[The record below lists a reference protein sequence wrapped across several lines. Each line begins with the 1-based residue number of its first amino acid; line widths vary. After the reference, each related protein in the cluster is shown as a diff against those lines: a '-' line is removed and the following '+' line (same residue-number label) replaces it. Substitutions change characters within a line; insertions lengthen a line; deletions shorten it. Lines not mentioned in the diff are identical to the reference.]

1 MGFSR
6 NLSNR
11 QLQALHAKNP
21 KLVTI
26 SIQENKQ
33 RTSTG
38 EPKYYVD
45 QSGRLV
51 GVDSDKT
58 LKGVLDL
65 KKRAIRKQGNIPV
78 TRFS

>member
-1 MGFSR
+1 MGR
-6 NLSNR
+6 NLSHR

-33 RTSTG
+33 RSFN

-51 GVDSDKT
+51 GVTDTKT
-58 LKGVLDL
+58 LQGVLDL
-65 KKRAIRKQGNIPV
+65 KKKAIRKQGNIPV

>member
-6 NLSNR
+6 NLT
-11 QLQALHAKNP
+11 QKQIAAIHAKP
-21 KLVTI
+21 KLITI

-33 RTSTG
+33 RSFN

-51 GVDSDKT
+51 GVTDTKT
-58 LKGVLDL
+58 LQGVLEL
-65 KKRAIRKQGNIPV
+65 KKKAIRKQGNIPV